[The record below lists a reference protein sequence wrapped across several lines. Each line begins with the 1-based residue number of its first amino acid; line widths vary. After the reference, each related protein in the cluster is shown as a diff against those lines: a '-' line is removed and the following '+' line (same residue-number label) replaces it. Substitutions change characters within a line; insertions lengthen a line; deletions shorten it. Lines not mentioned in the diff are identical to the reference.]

1 MLERSLN
8 AGPRRFLRARH
19 VPNRAM
25 TPRRRFTS
33 FEGTRTVVPLAGLV
47 LVGCV
52 LLGAFAPAVQAQ
64 DRGRADSAHVETES
78 RAAASA
84 SSAWSGGYR
93 AQLQWRRQ
101 IDATQDA
108 RDTTASTQVGG
119 VSLGGLVLDETSST
133 IGRDF
138 YDVFYSRWQAPKNAA
153 NFTVRITEQYA
164 PSLGSQVIVK
174 VGDRTLFR
182 SYLQPNFDQIRKAA
196 LNALG
201 RTLRYLQRQHRP
213 RQVY

>member
-1 MLERSLN
+1 MISHRCF
-8 AGPRRFLRARH
+8 AP
-19 VPNRAM
+19 
-25 TPRRRFTS
+25 
-33 FEGTRTVVPLAGLV
+33 FEGTRTFASLAGRVVWACL
-47 LVGCV
+47 LVGV
-52 LLGAFAPAVQAQ
+52 FAPAVQGQ
-64 DRGRADSAHVETES
+64 DRGRADSTGVAAES
-78 RAAASA
+78 HAATSA

-93 AQLQWRRQ
+93 AQLQWRRR

-108 RDTTASTQVGG
+108 RDTTASTQVTG
-119 VSLGGLVLDETSST
+119 VSLGGLVLNETSST

-138 YDVFYSRWQAPKNAA
+138 YDVFYSRWEPPEKAA
-153 NFTVRITEQYA
+153 NYTVRITEQYA

-201 RTLRYLQRQHRP
+201 RTLRYLQQQHRP
-213 RQVY
+213 RRVY